1 MPITTLPQVTEGQ
14 TAYITISFEDE
25 LGVAITPSAFTYYV
39 NDLLSGTQ
47 LATGTVSSPG
57 VSSYVFTLTPDM
69 NNILNNTEALEE
81 HVLTIDA
88 TYEGSKHVTGDYHWN
103 VENLEFLP

>member
-14 TAYITISFEDE
+14 TAYITITFTDE
-25 LGVAITPSAFTYYV
+25 LGVAITPNSFVYFV

-57 VSSYVFTLTPDM
+57 VSSYAFTLTPAM
-69 NNILNNTEALEE
+69 NDIININEALEE
-81 HVLTIDA
+81 HVLTVDA
-88 TYEGSKHVTGDYHWN
+88 TYEGTKHVTGDYHWN
-103 VENLEFLP
+103 VENLEFLT